1 MSANNLEATSVLNR
15 LRQPSGPNL
24 STMRLYFETRF
35 KVSPFVAIPEVE
47 GDVQGGERGL
57 QGRQV
62 SGPEE
67 CLEAEVVGLDV
78 GRKQRR
84 GQVGQIRRLKRMIQ
98 LPSHLLSFF
107 NFLLANFFQ
116 L

>member
-15 LRQPSGPNL
+15 LRQPSGPNFN
-24 STMRLYFETRF
+24 SMRLYFETRF
-35 KVSPFVAIPEVE
+35 KVSPSVVIPEVE
-47 GDVQGGERGL
+47 GDVQGGEGGL

-84 GQVGQIRRLKRMIQ
+84 GQVGQIRRLKRMIKQ
-98 LPSHLLSFF
+98 PSHLLST
-107 NFLLANFFQ
+107 NLL
-116 L
+116 